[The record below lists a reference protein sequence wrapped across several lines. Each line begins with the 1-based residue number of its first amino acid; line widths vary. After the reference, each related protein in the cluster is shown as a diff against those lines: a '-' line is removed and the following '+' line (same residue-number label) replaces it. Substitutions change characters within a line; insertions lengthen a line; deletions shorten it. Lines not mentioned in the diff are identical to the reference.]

1 MKAYFNLRTA
11 TKLILAFGLLL
22 VLFTG
27 VMLLA
32 QRGMVQLQESQQRL
46 MDEHFASLSTIK
58 DLRIDINTARAHLLS
73 MSLERDGEVAVS
85 VARAEAVSAIAREN
99 EQRMNRLKTLSQ
111 DNPTVYSIVTEM
123 ERVLTQHRTQDDR
136 VLQLL
141 QAGSYPEA
149 RTLVLEQQQ
158 QVERIREL
166 GDRGTEEI
174 ESAVDEQLQS
184 NLILIDRQRQVAL
197 VAGGSAL
204 VLVVI
209 LVWLTTRAIAQPLSQ
224 LTLWADRIAAGDLL
238 AETSLEERRD
248 EVGDLSL
255 AFGRMSD
262 YLRDLAEKAEQI
274 AQGNLT
280 VAVSPRS
287 DRDLLGNTFN
297 TMVANLKLLMAELQE
312 GTGVLA
318 TSSQEILAS
327 TSQVSSSAQET
338 ATSISEITT
347 TVEEVKQTASVASQK
362 AKHVTDAA
370 QRTVKVSQ
378 DGRQAVD
385 ASVKSMASIR
395 EQMQAVADS
404 IVRLSEQS
412 QAIGDIVASVGDLAE
427 QSNLLGVNA
436 SIEAVKA
443 GEHGKGFSVVAQE
456 VKTLAAQSRQATAQV
471 RTILMDIQKATSQT
485 VMVVEQS
492 DKAVE
497 SGFQQV
503 KTSGETIRTLAESI
517 DESSGAVLQI
527 ASSSQQQLVGMDQIA
542 IAMENIKQA
551 SQDNVEGTK
560 QSEQAARN
568 LHELGQRLKER
579 MAQFKT

>member
-46 MDEHFASLSTIK
+46 MDEHFASLAIIK

-73 MSLERDGEVAVS
+73 MSLERDGEDAIS
-85 VARAEAVSAIAREN
+85 VAWAEEVGAIAREN

-111 DNPTVYSIVTEM
+111 DNPTVYRIVTEM

-166 GDRGTEEI
+166 GDQGTEEI

-209 LVWLTTRAIAQPLSQ
+209 LVWLTTRAIAQPLNQ

-497 SGFQQV
+497 NGFQQV